1 MATKHICLIAL
12 LTTGLVLQ
20 CSQLTII
27 SKRKQQRNVYETL
40 ILNIAINKIVTSLA
54 LLVIVISNM
63 LSNSDK
69 GVYGMGSGI
78 AEVVWLMACFFF
90 SHMLCIS
97 LDRLLAVKMPFA

>member
-1 MATKHICLIAL
+1 MAAKHICLIAL
-12 LTTGLVLQ
+12 LATGLFLQ
-20 CSQLTII
+20 CSQLSII
-27 SKRKQQRNVYETL
+27 SKRKLRNVYETL
-40 ILNIAINKIVTSLA
+40 ILNIAINKIMTSLT

-69 GVYGMGSGI
+69 GIYGMGNGV
-78 AEVVWLMACFFF
+78 AEVVWLMACFLF